1 MGVVIDE
8 FEVVVENPPSVPAE
22 EAGAAGPARPAQPKG
37 SGLSPEDVRFVV
49 ERRDARAAR
58 LFAH

>member
-8 FEVVVENPPSVPAE
+8 LEVVVENPPPVPAE
-22 EAGAAGPARPAQPKG
+22 EAGTGGPAQPQG
-37 SGLSPEDVRFVV
+37 SGLSPEDVRFVI

>member
-8 FEVVVENPPSVPAE
+8 FDVVVENPPPVPSE
-22 EAGAAGPARPAQPKG
+22 EAGAGGSARPAQPQG

>member
-8 FEVVVENPPSVPAE
+8 FEVVVENPPPVPPE
-22 EAGAAGPARPAQPKG
+22 QGGAGGPDRPAQPQG
-37 SGLSPEDVRFVV
+37 SGLKPEDVRFVID
-49 ERRDARAAR
+49 RREARAAR